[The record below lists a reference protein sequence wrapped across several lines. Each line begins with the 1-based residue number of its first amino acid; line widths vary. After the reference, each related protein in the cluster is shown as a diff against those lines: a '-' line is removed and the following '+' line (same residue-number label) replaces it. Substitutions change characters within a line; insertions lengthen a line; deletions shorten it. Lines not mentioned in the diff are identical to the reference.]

1 MPVRVIIGTQWG
13 DEGKGKVTDFYG
25 EKADAIVRFQGGNNA
40 GHTIMA
46 EGKTFKLHLL
56 PSGIIRKDK
65 LSVIGNGV
73 VIDPDILMSEIAEL
87 RGMGIPVD
95 NLRISDRAHII
106 MPYHKLLDGAEEVF
120 RGKEKIGT
128 TKRGIGPCYSDKI
141 SRLGVRMGDLLD
153 PERLREK
160 LEFLIPLKQ
169 RILEAYG
176 IDERLDM
183 EQIYTHLTGI
193 AKELEGMIVDTSVLL
208 RSMLDEGK
216 EILLEGAQGTM
227 LDVDHGTYPFTTSS
241 NTTIGGAVTGSGL
254 PASAMERITG
264 IVKAYTTRVGEG
276 PFPTELDDK
285 IGQYLGEAGKEFG
298 TTTGRSRRCG
308 WLDLVVVKHAVD
320 ISGISE
326 IALTKIDVLTG
337 LEELKVCIGYRI
349 NGKRTENFPA
359 DIHSEITPIY
369 ETLKGWD
376 KLDTERIVKEGYDS
390 LPAEMKAYI
399 EFIEKYTGARVS
411 MISVGPRREETIVR

>member
-25 EKADAIVRFQGGNNA
+25 GKADAIVRFQGGNNA

-106 MPYHKLLDGAEEVF
+106 MPYHKLLDGAEEAF

-183 EQIYTHLTGI
+183 EQIYIHLTGI

-208 RSMLDEGK
+208 RSMLDEGR

-276 PFPTELDDK
+276 PFPTELDDE

-308 WLDLVVVKHAVD
+308 WLDLVVVKHAVA

-337 LEELKVCIGYRI
+337 LRELKVCIGYSI

-359 DIHSEITPIY
+359 GIHSEITPIY
-369 ETLKGWD
+369 ETLKGWSE
-376 KLDTERIVKEGYDS
+376 LDTERIVKDGYDS

-399 EFIEKYTGARVS
+399 EFVEKYTGARVS
-411 MISVGPRREETIVR
+411 MISVGPKREETIIR

>member
-25 EKADAIVRFQGGNNA
+25 GKADAIVRFQGGNNA

-183 EQIYTHLTGI
+183 EQIYIHLTGI

-276 PFPTELDDK
+276 PFPTELDDE

-320 ISGISE
+320 TSGISE

-337 LEELKVCIGYRI
+337 LRELKVCIGYSI

-359 DIHSEITPIY
+359 GIHSEITPIY
-369 ETLKGWD
+369 ETLKGWGE
-376 KLDTERIVKEGYDS
+376 LDTERIVKEGYVS

-399 EFIEKYTGARVS
+399 EFVEKYTGARVS
-411 MISVGPRREETIVR
+411 MISVGPKREETIIR